1 MEEEDHDD
9 LLHCSDDDSMTE
21 NDEPCLPSD
30 KQGFLPAITET
41 YPVPNKLQFLT
52 IGILL
57 IISSTFLTILLP
69 LYLEAVNVRSDAYTL
84 VQFVT
89 MSAVFML
96 IACTVIQQRF
106 CEKNPTINI
115 FKPPIELTHM
125 IKIGVVYALSGFM
138 VVYSVDRKRVMC
150 HLQDPIKG
158 IVLVFSLVYYFFF
171 CRKSKNYAKAL
182 QVHC

>member
-1 MEEEDHDD
+1 MMEEDDHDD

-21 NDEPCLPSD
+21 NDEPCMPSD
-30 KQGFLPAITET
+30 KQGFLPAVTET
-41 YPVPNKLQFLT
+41 YPVPNKFQFLI
-52 IGILL
+52 IGVLL
-57 IISSTFLTILLP
+57 ILSSTFLTILLP

-89 MSAVFML
+89 MSAVL
-96 IACTVIQQRF
+96 ILIISTIIQQKF
-106 CEKNPTINI
+106 CAKNPTINV
-115 FKPPIELTHM
+115 FKPPIEFSHM
-125 IKIGVVYALSGFM
+125 LKIGIIYALSGFM

-171 CRKSKNYAKAL
+171 CRKSK
-182 QVHC
+182 